1 LLVQLRRDAVTH
13 VSPPRPWASQGKP
26 RKMFLDPSVPCNI
39 SPTDID
45 HMVSELNRRITR
57 GRVTL
62 A

>member
-1 LLVQLRRDAVTH
+1 
-13 VSPPRPWASQGKP
+13 
-26 RKMFLDPSVPCNI
+26 VPCNI

-45 HMVSELNRRITR
+45 HMVSELNRRMTR